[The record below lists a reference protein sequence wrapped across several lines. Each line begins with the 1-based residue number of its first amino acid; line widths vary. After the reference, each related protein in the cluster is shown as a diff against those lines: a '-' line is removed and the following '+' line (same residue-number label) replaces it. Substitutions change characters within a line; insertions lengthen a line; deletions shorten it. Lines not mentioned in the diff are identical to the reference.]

1 MAGVVFTPSPTEGEP
16 GPAGG
21 PWGWGGT
28 IPTAGQVSTN
38 AASLGGSALAALLL
52 LVAMAF
58 IGELFNNTFEA
69 NYARIMTGW
78 RKSWFGR
85 IVKGIGGMFG
95 GGA

>member
-1 MAGVVFTPSPTEGEP
+1 MAGVIFTPSPTEGQP

-21 PWGWGGT
+21 AWGWGGSV
-28 IPTAGQVSTN
+28 PTAAQVSTN

-52 LVAMAF
+52 LVMMAF

-69 NYARIMTGW
+69 NYARITAGW
-78 RKSWFGR
+78 KKSWLGR
-85 IVKGIGGMFG
+85 VAKGIGGMFG